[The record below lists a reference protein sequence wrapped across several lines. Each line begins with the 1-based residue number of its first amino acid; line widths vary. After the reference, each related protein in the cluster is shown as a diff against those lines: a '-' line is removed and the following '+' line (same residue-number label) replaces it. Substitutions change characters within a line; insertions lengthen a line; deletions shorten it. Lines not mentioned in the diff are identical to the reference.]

1 MSSQDVITYK
11 PAKMIFIKDEK
22 KNKLFSDEN
31 LNYVLKFLR
40 KGAMTIHDLSDNFK
54 RIEEEKSDKSI
65 YRYLHKLIQAKLV
78 AKAGKRITTK
88 NESDLISETLY
99 MRTSNAFILKIPL
112 AKKEKEDFHSPIF
125 DSMYLLLKQQY
136 GNKKIGKKAFKKF
149 FDKIDNERDQYI
161 MDLYE
166 KADEETMNKLGDLEG
181 KNILFALEY
190 ASWIAILLKY
200 DIKMELE
207 KIYSS

>member
-11 PAKMIFIKDEK
+11 PAKLVFIKDEK
-22 KNKLFSDEN
+22 KNELFKDEN
-31 LNYVLKFLR
+31 LHYVLKFLR
-40 KGAMTIHDLSDNFK
+40 KGPMTIHDLSDAFK
-54 RIEEEKSDKSI
+54 QIDKEKSGKSI

-99 MRTSNAFILKIPL
+99 MRTSKAFILKIPL
-112 AKKEKEDFHSPIF
+112 AKKEKEEFHSPIF
-125 DSMYLLLKQQY
+125 DSMFLLLKQQY
-136 GNKKIGKKAFKKF
+136 GNKKVGKKEFKKF
-149 FDKIDNERDQYI
+149 LDKIDNERDQYI
-161 MDLYE
+161 IDLYE
-166 KADEETMNKLGDLEG
+166 KADKETMEKLEELEG
-181 KNILFALEY
+181 KNTLFALDY

-200 DIKMELE
+200 DLKEELE

>member
-11 PAKMIFIKDEK
+11 PAKLIFIKDEK
-22 KNKLFSDEN
+22 KNQLFHDEN

-54 RIEEEKSDKSI
+54 QIDEEKSDKSI

-99 MRTSNAFILKIPL
+99 MRTSNAFILKVPL
-112 AKKEKEDFHSPIF
+112 ASKEKEDFHSPIF
-125 DSMYLLLKQQY
+125 DSMFLLLKQQY
-136 GNKKIGKKAFKKF
+136 SNKKVGKKAFKKF
-149 FDKIDNERDQYI
+149 FDKIDSERDQYI

-166 KADEETMNKLGDLEG
+166 QADEETMNKLGDLEG
-181 KNILFALEY
+181 KNILFALDY
-190 ASWIAILLKY
+190 ASWMAILFKY
-200 DIKMELE
+200 DIKAELE

>member
-1 MSSQDVITYK
+1 
-11 PAKMIFIKDEK
+11 MIFIKDEK

>member
-11 PAKMIFIKDEK
+11 PAKLIFIKDEK
-22 KNKLFSDEN
+22 QNSLFHDEN
-31 LNYVLKFLR
+31 LNYVLSFLR
-40 KGAMTIHDLSDNFK
+40 KGAMTIHDLGDAFK
-54 RIEEEKSDKSI
+54 QIEEEKSDKSI

-99 MRTSNAFILKIPL
+99 MRTSNAFILKVPL
-112 AKKEKEDFHSPIF
+112 ASKEKEDFHSPIF
-125 DSMYLLLKQQY
+125 DSMFLLLKQQY
-136 GNKKIGKKAFKKF
+136 GNKKVGKKAFKKF
-149 FDKIDNERDQYI
+149 FDKIDHERDQYI

-166 KADEETMNKLGDLEG
+166 KADEETLNKLGDLEG
-181 KNILFALEY
+181 KSILFALDY
-190 ASWIAILLKY
+190 ASWMAILLKY
-200 DIKMELE
+200 DIKAELE